1 MLERGGTSAERLGP
15 LDPSLVLPLSYA
27 LSRPFLASALVSD
40 PSVFPAACVAAAALR
55 RLERSALR
63 SLSLSLP
70 GTASTWAARM
80 LRWLVA
86 CALQL
91 AGAAVLWT
99 MAEWGSRLAAP
110 HVASSMA
117 SMTLQSYFG
126 LLAASLT
133 ALAFALPPRKP
144 GHTTALFSRALAA
157 MSLGMRERRRAAA
170 AASSTDSS
178 DTPPAVHEGKVST
191 PAGRRPA
198 AMLASPLM
206 SPQKLLDGGGDRRDV
221 VVYNERFGFR
231 RKLLLPV
238 LNALPF
244 NIGDGILAV
253 LHEVRGEEG
262 GGESDGGG
270 GEGRA
275 SGGGVDG

>member
-1 MLERGGTSAERLGP
+1 MKGTTSAERLGP

-27 LSRPFLASALVSD
+27 LSRPFLASALESD
-40 PSVFPAACVAAAALR
+40 PSIFPAACAAAAALR

-63 SLSLSLP
+63 SLELSVP
-70 GTASTWAARM
+70 GTATTSAARM
-80 LRWLVA
+80 LRWLVS

-91 AGAAVLWT
+91 SGAAVLWT

-110 HVASSMA
+110 QLRSAWSSM
-117 SMTLQSYFG
+117 TFQSYIG
-126 LLAASLT
+126 LLAVCLT
-133 ALAFALPPRKP
+133 AMAFALPPRKP
-144 GHTTALFSRALAA
+144 GTTAPALLARAVSALLARA
-157 MSLGMRERRRAAA
+157 VSALSLAMRERRRAAA
-170 AASSTDSS
+170 AAASADGS
-178 DTPPAVHEGKVST
+178 DPTASEGKDST
-191 PAGRRPA
+191 PAAVR
-198 AMLASPLM
+198 ASPLM

-253 LHEVRGEEG
+253 LHEVCIERRGKEG
-262 GGESDGGG
+262 LKVRIRCG
-270 GEGRA
+270 
-275 SGGGVDG
+275 SGGPAAT